1 MTGVEAP
8 WWRPD
13 IFARRRPM
21 LEMRAKLTR
30 ATRAF
35 FADRDFLEVETPAL
49 QVSPGLEP
57 HLAAFATELLAADR
71 QSRQPLFLHTS
82 PEFAMKKLLA
92 AGLPRIFQLA
102 HVFRNGERASTH
114 HPEFTML
121 EWYRP
126 GDYHGIIADA
136 AALLVRLSVVA
147 GRNPVSW
154 RGTGCDL
161 SAPPEMVTVQNAFAR
176 HADGIDLL
184 ATAGD
189 VEALS
194 AEARRIGVRVAADD
208 RWDDLALRILA
219 ERIEP
224 HLGAGRPA
232 FLCEYPAEMASLSR
246 LKPDD
251 QRVAERVEL
260 YVCGVE
266 LANGFSELTDAAE
279 QRRRF
284 VADMDLKE
292 SLYGERY
299 PLDEDFLAA
308 LAHGIPESAG
318 MALGFDRL
326 VMLLTGADRIDDV
339 LWAPVAQARVGGAA
353 PVA

>member
-1 MTGVEAP
+1 MSDRAP

-13 IFARRRPM
+13 VFARRRPM
-21 LEMRAKLTR
+21 LEMRARLTA

-35 FADRDFLEVETPAL
+35 FAGNDFLEVDTPAL
-49 QVSPGLEP
+49 QVSPGMEP
-57 HLAAFATELLAADR
+57 HLAAFATELIAPDHL
-71 QSRQPLFLHTS
+71 SRRPFYLHTS

-126 GDYHGIIADA
+126 GDYAGIIDDSARLMA
-136 AALLVRLSVVA
+136 AISAVA
-147 GRNPVSW
+147 GRNRVGW
-154 RGTGCDL
+154 RGVDCDL
-161 SAPPEMVTVQNAFAR
+161 TAAPEIVTVQAAFAR
-176 HADGIDLL
+176 HAEGLDVL
-184 ATAGD
+184 ATEGD
-189 VEALS
+189 VGAL
-194 AEARRIGVRVAADD
+194 AREARRIGVRVGEGD

-224 HLGAGRPA
+224 KLGAGRPA
-232 FLCEYPAEMASLSR
+232 FLTEYPAEMASLAR
-246 LKPDD
+246 LTPGDP
-251 QRVAERVEL
+251 RVAERVEL
-260 YVCGVE
+260 YVCGLE

-284 VADMDLKE
+284 AADMDLKE
-292 SLYGERY
+292 RLYGVRY

-308 LAHGIPESAG
+308 LAHGVPESAG

-326 VMLLTGADRIDDV
+326 VMLLTGAERIEDV
-339 LWAPVAQARVGGAA
+339 LWAPVA
-353 PVA
+353 